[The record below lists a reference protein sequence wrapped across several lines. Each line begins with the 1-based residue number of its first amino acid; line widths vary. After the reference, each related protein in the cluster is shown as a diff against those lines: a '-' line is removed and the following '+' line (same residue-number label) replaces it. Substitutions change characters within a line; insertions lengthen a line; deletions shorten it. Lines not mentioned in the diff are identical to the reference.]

1 MKPKKKDVETNTDQ
15 IFDFQQQQRRFFDE
29 KGKVIF
35 ILNIHLSS
43 SLIKKYKNKKKE
55 INLFYEKKPYIHDL
69 K

>member
-15 IFDFQQQQRRFFDE
+15 TFDFQQQQRRFFDE

-43 SLIKKYKNKKKE
+43 SLIKKYKNKKKG
-55 INLFYEKKPYIHDL
+55 NQFVL
-69 K
+69 